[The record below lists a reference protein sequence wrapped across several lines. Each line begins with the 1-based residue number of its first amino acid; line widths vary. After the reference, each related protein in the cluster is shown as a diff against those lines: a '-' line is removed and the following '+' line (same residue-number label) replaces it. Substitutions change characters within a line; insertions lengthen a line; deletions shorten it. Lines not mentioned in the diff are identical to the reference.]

1 MANDLGSIIRAV
13 MKKPRH
19 AWPRDFQIRWDFS
32 PERFY
37 LAEDGARAADYT
49 QLKYQI
55 GEADLEE
62 IDAKLHGASRR
73 SEAEL
78 WGIYD
83 RKVAEAIAH
92 WSTGGLMTPPMLAVN
107 MGYLVIVGGNNRM
120 AVCRAAGVQRL
131 PFLYKREQK
140 ALLAS
145 KLDSFVA
152 EAAQA
157 PAPGG

>member
-37 LAEDGARAADYT
+37 LAKDGAHAADYT

-55 GEADLEE
+55 GEADLAE
-62 IDAKLHGASRR
+62 IDAKLQGHSRR
-73 SEAEL
+73 SNAEL
-78 WGIYD
+78 WEYRPD
-83 RKVAEAIAH
+83 KVAKAIAH
-92 WSTGGLMTPPMLAVN
+92 WSTGGLMTPPMLEVR
-107 MGYLVIVGGNNRM
+107 MGFLVVAGGNNRM
-120 AVCRAAGVQRL
+120 AVCRADGVQRL
-131 PFLYKREQK
+131 PFLYKREQE

-145 KLDSFVA
+145 TLDSFVA
-152 EAAQA
+152 EAA
-157 PAPGG
+157 PGG